1 MDPRDA
7 FLERAKGGG
16 IVPVVREVVTDADT
30 PVAAFAKIARPPF
43 AFLLE
48 SLVGGERWARYT
60 FLGTEPREAWRYR
73 GQQVDR
79 WTPAAG
85 WEKAGETADPVA
97 HLADRMRA
105 LPSVALPGLP
115 RFMGGAVGFLGY
127 DVVRSIERLPRGP
140 TDTLG
145 VPDAVVM
152 IADSLVILDNVFGR
166 AIVVANVEV
175 PAKSSP
181 AQRLRLYDVAQ
192 ERLDTLIGRL
202 SGPHQL
208 APLALDDDGLALRPP
223 PRSKYPRAAFERDV
237 AKIREYIAAGDVFQ
251 AVLSRRQVVPG
262 AVEPLR
268 LYRYLRALNPAPYL
282 FYLTLD
288 DVTLVGSS
296 PEVLVRVEGNEVT
309 VRPIAG
315 TRPRGASPE
324 EDEALATSLRG
335 DAKELAE
342 HRMLVD
348 LGRNDVGRVAEYGTV
363 RVTESLQ
370 IERYSHVQHLVSE
383 VRGRLKDGYDAR
395 DEYGYGHRDSLRG
408 RAQGSGC
415 RAGGRGDRR
424 RLRAGARVR
433 GNRSEGTGCAT
444 GARAGQSRRLASGP
458 VYKLLSTSGEQ
469 SIDLQLGRKLVVGR
483 AVTSD
488 VPIYDPTISRRHAE
502 VVLTESGVRVT
513 DLGSS
518 NGTFLNGAKI
528 TEAEAGANDVVT
540 FGKVAFR
547 VKEVTA
553 PLPPPNSRAPSPA
566 AKAVSP
572 AARSSGSCPSAVA
585 SRRSSSTSRKGRR
598 TSRCA
603 ARVRRSGARKSCRC
617 CWRYRRSCRS
627 SRSSTACSTRWWISR
642 SRS

>member
-7 FLERAKGGG
+7 FLERAKNGG
-16 IVPVVREVVTDADT
+16 IVPVIREVVTDADT

-60 FLGTEPREAWRYR
+60 FLGTEPREVWRYR

-79 WTPAAG
+79 WTPASGWAEAG
-85 WEKAGETADPVA
+85 QTSDPVA

-115 RFMGGAVGFLGY
+115 RFMGGAVGYLGY
-127 DVVRSIERLPRGP
+127 DVVRSIERLAAGP
-140 TDTLG
+140 PPDTLG

-175 PAKSSP
+175 PPKASP

-202 SGPHQL
+202 GGTHQL
-208 APLALDDDGLALRPP
+208 APLSLEDGGRALRPK
-223 PRSKYPRAAFERDV
+223 SQYARAAFERDV
-237 AKIREYIAAGDVFQ
+237 GRIREYIAAGDVFQ

-262 AVEPLR
+262 AVDPLR

-282 FYLTLD
+282 FYLALD
-288 DVTLVGSS
+288 DVTFVGSS

-315 TRPRGASPE
+315 TRPRGATPA
-324 EDEALATSLRG
+324 EDEALATSLRE

-348 LGRNDVGRVAEYGTV
+348 LGRNDVGRVAQYGTV

-383 VRGRLKDGYDAR
+383 VRGRLKDGYDALDVFR
-395 DEYGYGHRDSLRG
+395 ACFPAGTVSGAPKVRAMEIIDELEPERRGPYAGAVGYVSWGAASLDTAITIRSALVLKDRVVVQAGAGIVADSDPAREFEETEAKAQAVLR
-408 RAQGSGC
+408 ALALAK
-415 RAGGRGDRR
+415 AGG
-424 RLRAGARVR
+424 
-433 GNRSEGTGCAT
+433 
-444 GARAGQSRRLASGP
+444 
-458 VYKLLSTSGEQ
+458 
-469 SIDLQLGRKLVVGR
+469 
-483 AVTSD
+483 
-488 VPIYDPTISRRHAE
+488 
-502 VVLTESGVRVT
+502 
-513 DLGSS
+513 
-518 NGTFLNGAKI
+518 
-528 TEAEAGANDVVT
+528 
-540 FGKVAFR
+540 
-547 VKEVTA
+547 
-553 PLPPPNSRAPSPA
+553 
-566 AKAVSP
+566 
-572 AARSSGSCPSAVA
+572 
-585 SRRSSSTSRKGRR
+585 
-598 TSRCA
+598 
-603 ARVRRSGARKSCRC
+603 
-617 CWRYRRSCRS
+617 
-627 SRSSTACSTRWWISR
+627 
-642 SRS
+642 